1 MLSGC
6 GDETGPSGELSVP
19 SPVTTTPQSPGPI
32 TPDHAVSTA
41 ELELTGLE
49 VPRSPATVAPAE
61 PPDMPVSLEVSG
73 VNISAEVVPVGIADD
88 GQMELPPHPDVI
100 GWYRF
105 GPTAGDGAGSIV
117 LAGHVDSRTYGLGQ
131 FARLH
136 ESEAGDEVLV
146 RTESGRDLRYTVV
159 DVRSLPKAE
168 LPLADVFSREG
179 HERLLLITCGG
190 DFDRQQGYAD
200 NIVVTAVPA

>member
-1 MLSGC
+1 MLTGCGGETQPSAALSG
-6 GDETGPSGELSVP
+6 P
-19 SPVTTTPQSPGPI
+19 SPVTTNPPPNTNPPPRPGATVGPEF
-32 TPDHAVSTA
+32 V
-41 ELELTGLE
+41 GLE
-49 VPRSPATVAPAE
+49 VPRSPATLAPAE
-61 PPDMPVSLEVSG
+61 PPDVPVSVEVSA

-105 GPTAGDGAGSIV
+105 GPTAGNGAGSVV
-117 LAGHVDSRTYGLGQ
+117 LAGHVDSRKYGLGQ
-131 FARLH
+131 FARIH
-136 ESEAGDEVLV
+136 ESEVGDEVLV

>member
-1 MLSGC
+1 
-6 GDETGPSGELSVP
+6 
-19 SPVTTTPQSPGPI
+19 
-32 TPDHAVSTA
+32 
-41 ELELTGLE
+41 
-49 VPRSPATVAPAE
+49 
-61 PPDMPVSLEVSG
+61 VSLEVSG

-136 ESEAGDEVLV
+136 ESDVGDEVLV
-146 RTESGRDLRYTVV
+146 RTESGRDLRYKVV

-179 HERLLLITCGG
+179 QERLLLITCGG
-190 DFDRQQGYAD
+190 KFDRQQGYAD
-200 NIVVTAVPA
+200 NIVVTAIPA

>member
-1 MLSGC
+1 
-6 GDETGPSGELSVP
+6 V
-19 SPVTTTPQSPGPI
+19 
-32 TPDHAVSTA
+32 
-41 ELELTGLE
+41 
-49 VPRSPATVAPAE
+49 
-61 PPDMPVSLEVSG
+61 PVSVEVSA

-105 GPTAGDGAGSIV
+105 GPTAGNGAGSVV
-117 LAGHVDSRTYGLGQ
+117 LAGHVDSRKYGLGQ
-131 FARLH
+131 FARIH
-136 ESEAGDEVLV
+136 ESEVGDEVLV